1 MDDGN
6 GFIQGQT
13 YNISEIEKK
22 WYIDVVFSKHPL
34 MIKLEWDSI
43 KVYCKRIQ
51 LRNSFWDENCEYLL
65 VLFFSDFTAIF
76 VFNEQR
82 ISTFILICN
91 SWGVTAGA
99 LTCVTSSFMLLYPLL
114 LVINAHY
121 KCITYLWFIH
131 YWMTKPLIFG
141 LIGCPLIP
149 IFIYMWQDMNN
160 LKFHPFIF
168 HVLTFLLRWNFI
180 CPCDTCK
187 VERSHLSSF
196 PRTLPIKLFFLIF
209 PFSLSFC
216 FMFEHFDAIFS
227 IASSL
232 TC

>member
-13 YNISEIEKK
+13 YNRSEIEKK

-43 KVYCKRIQ
+43 KVYCKGIQ

-99 LTCVTSSFMLLYPLL
+99 LTCVTSSFMLLCPLL

-121 KCITYLWFIH
+121 KCITYLLVH
-131 YWMTKPLIFG
+131 PLLNDEAVNFWTHS
-141 LIGCPLIP
+141 LPPYSYLH
-149 IFIYMWQDMNN
+149 IY
-160 LKFHPFIF
+160 
-168 HVLTFLLRWNFI
+168 VTRY
-180 CPCDTCK
+180 
-187 VERSHLSSF
+187 E
-196 PRTLPIKLFFLIF
+196 
-209 PFSLSFC
+209 
-216 FMFEHFDAIFS
+216 
-227 IASSL
+227 
-232 TC
+232 